1 MGNINVRTV
10 PDFHEC
16 AQFLLGWDT
25 GGGGGNLVVRSA
37 LWVFIEINE
46 IQSIFSISKLHF
58 RNCLATTFD
67 EILPQSR

>member
-25 GGGGGNLVVRSA
+25 GGGGGNLAVCSA
-37 LWVFIEINE
+37 LWVFIMDNIE
-46 IQSIFSISKLHF
+46 IQ
-58 RNCLATTFD
+58 
-67 EILPQSR
+67 